1 VLEVLE
7 DISVVLELGEVVVVK
22 IVSEVY
28 VLVIDMVTRD
38 AVSLPVLEE
47 TLSWVFVPVMAD
59 VVVTNDLD
67 VSFVSELELR
77 VLSVNLEE
85 LCVS

>member
-1 VLEVLE
+1 
-7 DISVVLELGEVVVVK
+7 
-22 IVSEVY
+22 
-28 VLVIDMVTRD
+28 MVTRD
-38 AVSLPVLEE
+38 VVSLPVLEE

-59 VVVTNDLD
+59 VVVTRDLD
-67 VSFVSELELR
+67 VSLVSELELR